1 MQLDLCVTLRVT
13 TKGNLGK
20 IFFDFQLFL
29 LEFFRLYFPYRFWK
43 LQTTIFFGRK
53 FFKALNLKCAD
64 NFYNAPEEFLP
75 IQRGRA
81 HRNRVH

>member
-29 LEFFRLYFPYRFWK
+29 LEFFRLYFPYRF
-43 LQTTIFFGRK
+43 
-53 FFKALNLKCAD
+53 
-64 NFYNAPEEFLP
+64 
-75 IQRGRA
+75 
-81 HRNRVH
+81 